1 MIQGLTHTIEVCEK
15 RRKSCPTTQL
25 FAGLT
30 DDKPVVI
37 GLSENI
43 NLSLSV
49 YLWIWTV
56 LAGLFQYLNPENEF

>member
-49 YLWIWTV
+49 YL
-56 LAGLFQYLNPENEF
+56 